1 MADIVIKNARV
12 HNLRGVDVTI
22 PRDSLTVV
30 TGLSGSGKSSLAF
43 DTLYAEGQRR
53 YVESLSA
60 YARQFLDRM
69 QKPDVEKIEGLSPA
83 ISIEQRTTS
92 GNPRSIVATVT
103 EIHDYLRILYGSIAV
118 PHCPHCGRPVTRQSA
133 EQIVEAILGACAP
146 AALVPARGDAALVPS
161 PSAGASA
168 ASPLVRGANEHQA
181 PSTRSAQPTAST
193 SEAKAPSTRII
204 IYAPLVKGKK
214 GRHEETLSAVKRNG
228 FARVR
233 IDGTIYP
240 VDELPEIDKKKA
252 HTIDVVVDRLAISAA
267 PDATLRTRLTDSV
280 ELALKTGKGIMEVEW
295 LAPAALVPSLS
306 AGAFAAPP
314 LELSRGKAALVQGA
328 DTKHQAPST
337 RSAQPTASTRSASPS
352 ATTYSELNA
361 CVECGISFDELKAR
375 SFSFNSPFGACPTC
389 SGLGQLYYFDE
400 DLVVPD
406 KSLPLEEAIHPWRR
420 MGQMNILYHKELLA
434 HIAKQ
439 YKVKLSTPYEKLP
452 AKFRHGLMHGFKDD
466 LVLPWRRVDRP
477 FEGVLASLQRRL
489 DEAEDDEMRAKFEAY
504 QSFRTCPDCHGS
516 RLRPESRAATVAGK
530 SIVEV
535 MAMPV
540 TEALEFFKAMLV
552 LTPSASASAASPL
565 VPSPSASASAASP
578 LVLTPSAS
586 ASAASP
592 LVLSRGKAALVQ
604 GADKHQAPGTSSAQP
619 SASTLLPSAKLAGL
633 KDIIAEIVRRL
644 QFLLDVGLDYLTL
657 DRAASTLSG
666 GEMQRIRLATQIGS
680 GLTGVLYVLD
690 EPTIGLHPRD
700 NERLISTLKGLRDR
714 GNTVVVVEH
723 DEEMMRAADYI
734 VDLGPGAGREG
745 GQVMYQGDFKGLLKA
760 KSLTAD
766 YLTGRRRVVPSP
778 SVGASAPSALVPSP
792 SAGASAASPLVL
804 SRGKAA
810 LVQGAGKHQAP
821 STRSAQPTAST
832 KFLTISGCAE
842 HNLKNVTARF
852 PVGAFTVVTGV
863 SGSGKSTL
871 VDETLK
877 RALLQKFYRAKDVPG
892 KYKKLSGWENF
903 DKVVEI
909 DQSPIGRTPR
919 SNPATYVGF
928 FSEIRELFARTE
940 SARARGYTAGRF
952 SFNVKGG
959 RCETCGGD
967 GLQKLEMSF
976 LPDIYVTCDQCGG
989 KRFNAETLE
998 VTYGGKNI
1006 ADVLEMT
1013 VAEGCEFFAKV
1024 PSLARKLQTL
1034 ADVGLGYV
1042 ALGQSATTL
1051 SGGEAQRIKL
1061 ATELSR
1067 RSTGRTLYLLDEPTT
1082 GLHFDDVAK
1091 LMKLLLRL
1099 RDQGNTIIV
1108 IEHNLDVIR
1117 CADWIVD
1124 LGPGGGDAGGEL
1136 VCEGPVAAVKA
1147 CPCSATAKFI

>member
-1 MADIVIKNARV
+1 MDITIKNAKV
-12 HNLRGVDVTI
+12 HNLRGIDVTI

-103 EIHDYLRILYGSIAV
+103 EIHDYLRVLYGSIAV
-118 PHCPHCGRPVTRQSA
+118 AHCPHCGKPVVKQSA
-133 EQIVEAILGACAP
+133 EQIVEAILGEWGTYP
-146 AALVPARGDAALVPS
+146 PS
-161 PSAGASA
+161 EASA
-168 ASPLVRGANEHQA
+168 EGISPERSENCEAISLEVCSMRGGNGERAGG
-181 PSTRSAQPTAST
+181 
-193 SEAKAPSTRII
+193 AKII

-214 GRHEETLSAVKRNG
+214 GRHEEPLAAVKRNG
-228 FARVR
+228 FARVK

-240 VDELPEIDKKKA
+240 VDELPALDKKKA
-252 HTIDVVVDRLAISAA
+252 HTIDVVVDRLVIPSA
-267 PDATLRTRLTDSV
+267 PDAAFKTRLTDSV
-280 ELALKTGKGIMEVEW
+280 ELALKTGKGIMVVER
-295 LAPAALVPSLS
+295 L
-306 AGAFAAPP
+306 
-314 LELSRGKAALVQGA
+314 
-328 DTKHQAPST
+328 
-337 RSAQPTASTRSASPS
+337 PS
-352 ATTYSELNA
+352 AAQSNNQTIKQSNNQFTYSELNA
-361 CVECGISFDELKAR
+361 CPDCGISFDELKAR

-389 SGLGQLYYFDE
+389 AGLGQLYYFDE

-504 QSFRTCPDCHGS
+504 QSFRTCPDCNGS

-540 TEALEFFKAMLV
+540 TEALEFFKEIQ
-552 LTPSASASAASPL
+552 
-565 VPSPSASASAASP
+565 
-578 LVLTPSAS
+578 
-586 ASAASP
+586 
-592 LVLSRGKAALVQ
+592 RGTWNGKSNNSNNQ
-604 GADKHQAPGTSSAQP
+604 TIKQ
-619 SASTLLPSAKLAGL
+619 SAKLEGL

-723 DEEMMRAADYI
+723 DEEMMRNADYI

-745 GQVMYQGDFKGLLKA
+745 GKVMYQGNFKGLLKS

-766 YLTGRRRVVPSP
+766 YLTGRKRVVTADDRQPT
-778 SVGASAPSALVPSP
+778 VASRKSN
-792 SAGASAASPLVL
+792 GL
-804 SRGKAA
+804 S
-810 LVQGAGKHQAP
+810 GAGCRLSKN
-821 STRSAQPTAST
+821 SAY
-832 KFLTISGCAE
+832 LTISGCTE
-842 HNLKNVTARF
+842 HNLKNITARF
-852 PVGAFTVVTGV
+852 PVGA
-863 SGSGKSTL
+863 
-871 VDETLK
+871 
-877 RALLQKFYRAKDVPG
+877 
-892 KYKKLSGWENF
+892 
-903 DKVVEI
+903 
-909 DQSPIGRTPR
+909 
-919 SNPATYVGF
+919 
-928 FSEIRELFARTE
+928 
-940 SARARGYTAGRF
+940 
-952 SFNVKGG
+952 
-959 RCETCGGD
+959 
-967 GLQKLEMSF
+967 
-976 LPDIYVTCDQCGG
+976 
-989 KRFNAETLE
+989 
-998 VTYGGKNI
+998 
-1006 ADVLEMT
+1006 
-1013 VAEGCEFFAKV
+1013 
-1024 PSLARKLQTL
+1024 
-1034 ADVGLGYV
+1034 
-1042 ALGQSATTL
+1042 
-1051 SGGEAQRIKL
+1051 
-1061 ATELSR
+1061 LSR
-1067 RSTGRTLYLLDEPTT
+1067 RSLTKR
-1082 GLHFDDVAK
+1082 
-1091 LMKLLLRL
+1091 
-1099 RDQGNTIIV
+1099 
-1108 IEHNLDVIR
+1108 
-1117 CADWIVD
+1117 
-1124 LGPGGGDAGGEL
+1124 
-1136 VCEGPVAAVKA
+1136 
-1147 CPCSATAKFI
+1147 

>member
-1 MADIVIKNARV
+1 MDIEIHNAKV
-12 HNLRGVDVTI
+12 HNLRGIDVTI
-22 PRDSLTVV
+22 PRNSLTVV

-118 PHCPHCGRPVTRQSA
+118 PHCPRCGKPVTRQSA
-133 EQIVEAILGACAP
+133 EQIVEEIIRNDGSLSDAQKATNTAIP
-146 AALVPARGDAALVPS
+146 NS
-161 PSAGASA
+161 
-168 ASPLVRGANEHQA
+168 
-181 PSTRSAQPTAST
+181 
-193 SEAKAPSTRII
+193 KII
-204 IYAPLVKGKK
+204 IYSPVVKGKK
-214 GRHEETLSAVKRNG
+214 GRHEETFAAIRRNG

-233 IDGTIYP
+233 VDGTTYP
-240 VDELPEIDKKKA
+240 VDEIPEIDKKKA
-252 HTIDVVVDRLAISAA
+252 HNIDVVVDRLVL
-267 PDATLRTRLTDSV
+267 PCDRTRLTDSV
-280 ELALKTGKGIMEVEW
+280 ELALKTGHGIMEVEW
-295 LAPAALVPSLS
+295 LGGEVRT
-306 AGAFAAPP
+306 F
-314 LELSRGKAALVQGA
+314 
-328 DTKHQAPST
+328 
-337 RSAQPTASTRSASPS
+337 
-352 ATTYSELNA
+352 SELNA
-361 CVECGISFDELKAR
+361 CVDCGISFDELKPR

-389 SGLGQLYYFDE
+389 AGLGQLYYFDE

-434 HIAKQ
+434 HIASQ
-439 YKVKLSTPYEKLP
+439 YKVKLTTPYEKLP
-452 AKFRHGLMHGFKDD
+452 AKFRYGLMHGFKDD

-489 DEAEDDEMRAKFEAY
+489 DEADDDEVRAKFEAY
-504 QSFRTCPDCHGS
+504 QNFRPCPDCHGS

-540 TEALEFFKAMLV
+540 TEALRFFR
-552 LTPSASASAASPL
+552 TFEGAA
-565 VPSPSASASAASP
+565 
-578 LVLTPSAS
+578 TR
-586 ASAASP
+586 
-592 LVLSRGKAALVQ
+592 RGATQHRHDAI
-604 GADKHQAPGTSSAQP
+604 A
-619 SASTLLPSAKLAGL
+619 PSAKLEGL
-633 KDIIAEIVRRL
+633 KDVISEIVRRL

-745 GQVMYQGDFKGLLKA
+745 GNVMYQGNFKGLLKA

-766 YLTGRRRVVPSP
+766 YLTGRKT
-778 SVGASAPSALVPSP
+778 VGAGRETRDAKDASLRVSRLSSRTVKGNSP
-792 SAGASAASPLVL
+792 TAGALTI
-804 SRGKAA
+804 
-810 LVQGAGKHQAP
+810 QGA
-821 STRSAQPTAST
+821 S
-832 KFLTISGCAE
+832 E
-842 HNLKNVTARF
+842 HNLKNVTAHF
-852 PVGAFTVVTGV
+852 PIGKFTVVTGV

-877 RALLQKFYRAKDVPG
+877 RALLQRFYHAKALPG
-892 KYKKLSGWENF
+892 KYRQITGWENF

-928 FSEIRELFARTE
+928 FSEIRDLFSKTE
-940 SARARGYTAGRF
+940 SAKARGYTAGRF

-976 LPDIYVTCDQCGG
+976 LPDVYVTCDQCGG
-989 KRFNAETLE
+989 RRFNAETLE

-1013 VAEGCEFFAKV
+1013 VAEACEFFAKV
-1024 PSLARKLQTL
+1024 PSLRRKLQTL
-1034 ADVGLGYV
+1034 VDVGLGYV

-1091 LMKLLLRL
+1091 LMRLLLRL

-1108 IEHNLDVIR
+1108 IEHNIDVIR
-1117 CADWIVD
+1117 SADWIVD
-1124 LGPGGGDAGGEL
+1124 LGPGGGDAGGTV
-1136 VCEGPVAAVKA
+1136 VCEGSVAKVKA
-1147 CPCSATAKFI
+1147 CKASMTGRFL

>member
-1 MADIVIKNARV
+1 MSDIVIKNAKV
-12 HNLRGVDVTI
+12 HNLKGIDVTI
-22 PRDSLTVV
+22 PRNSLTVV

-60 YARQFLDRM
+60 YARQFLDRLA
-69 QKPDVEKIEGLSPA
+69 KPDVEKIEGLSPA

-118 PHCPHCGRPVTRQSA
+118 AHCPHCGKPVVRQSA
-133 EQIVEAILGACAP
+133 EQIVETILGEKSWSSKLELEKGTIP
-146 AALVPARGDAALVPS
+146 HSNSNSKLEPR
-161 PSAGASA
+161 
-168 ASPLVRGANEHQA
+168 
-181 PSTRSAQPTAST
+181 
-193 SEAKAPSTRII
+193 KII

-214 GRHEETLSAVKRNG
+214 GRHEEPLAAVKRNG
-228 FARVR
+228 FARVK
-233 IDGTIYP
+233 IDGTVYP
-240 VDELPEIDKKKA
+240 VDELPALDKKKA
-252 HTIDVVVDRLAISAA
+252 HTIDVVVDRLVIPAE
-267 PDATLRTRLTDSV
+267 PDAAFKTRLTDSV
-280 ELALKTGKGIMEVEW
+280 ELALKTGKGIMEVER
-295 LAPAALVPSLS
+295 L
-306 AGAFAAPP
+306 GASSPDGRTAF
-314 LELSRGKAALVQGA
+314 GQ
-328 DTKHQAPST
+328 ST
-337 RSAQPTASTRSASPS
+337 V
-352 ATTYSELNA
+352 YSELNA
-361 CVECGISFDELKAR
+361 CPDCSISFDELKAR

-389 SGLGQLYYFDE
+389 AGLGQLYYFDE

-420 MGQMNILYHKELLA
+420 MGQMNILYHRELLA

-504 QSFRTCPDCHGS
+504 QSFRTCPDCGGS

-530 SIVEV
+530 SIVDV

-540 TEALEFFKAMLV
+540 TEALEFFKAMGQPAGSALKV
-552 LTPSASASAASPL
+552 ASDSNPKTLKPSTPSPAVS
-565 VPSPSASASAASP
+565 
-578 LVLTPSAS
+578 
-586 ASAASP
+586 
-592 LVLSRGKAALVQ
+592 
-604 GADKHQAPGTSSAQP
+604 
-619 SASTLLPSAKLAGL
+619 SAKLAGL

-723 DEEMMRAADYI
+723 DEEMMRNADYI

-745 GQVMYQGDFKGLLKA
+745 GKVMYQGNFKGLLKS

-766 YLTGRRRVVPSP
+766 YLTGRKRVVT
-778 SVGASAPSALVPSP
+778 ADD
-792 SAGASAASPLVL
+792 
-804 SRGKAA
+804 R
-810 LVQGAGKHQAP
+810 
-821 STRSAQPTAST
+821 QPTVASR
-832 KFLTISGCAE
+832 KSNGLSGDGCRLSKNSNFLTISGCTE
-842 HNLKNVTARF
+842 HNLKNITARF

-877 RALLQKFYRAKDVPG
+877 RALLQKFYHAKDIPG
-892 KYKKLSGWENF
+892 KFKKLTGWENF

-928 FSEIRELFARTE
+928 FSEIRELFAKTE

-976 LPDIYVTCDQCGG
+976 LPDVYVTCDQCGG

-1034 ADVGLGYV
+1034 LDVGLGYV

-1099 RDQGNTIIV
+1099 RDQGNTVIV
-1108 IEHNLDVIR
+1108 IEHNVDVMR

-1136 VCEGPVAAVKA
+1136 VCEGPLATVKA
-1147 CPCSATAKFI
+1147 CPRSVTAKFL